1 MTNKLRAL
9 IDTRLNDLKTS
20 LGIKEVGYRRASD
33 QKMFPHVVWEILSA
47 SPMDMGREDYII
59 DFDVWGKS
67 EAKVFEIMDAIRHDL
82 EFLNSPTNDILPT
95 FYDVSMG
102 TVDDPDQTLVHG
114 VIRVHCQVYST
125 AVSDRNLIF
134 RPEPEPETA
143 STASTE

>member
-9 IDTRLNDLKTS
+9 IDARLNSLKRP

-33 QKMFPHVVWEILSA
+33 QAMYPHVVWEILSA
-47 SPMDMGREDYII
+47 SPTDMGREDYTI

-95 FYDVSMG
+95 FYGVSMG
-102 TVDDPDQTLVHG
+102 AVDDPDQTLVHG
-114 VIRVHCQVYST
+114 VVRVHCQVYDTSST
-125 AVSDRNLIF
+125 NRSILGK
-134 RPEPEPETA
+134 E
-143 STASTE
+143 